1 MKKFLLR
8 TFLFLLPLALLL
20 MGGEA
25 VLRLHPNAAKAKDKA
40 MRLTGSIIDTLILG
54 SSHAYYGLCP
64 ELLGRNAYNAAQVSQ
79 TLKYDEFILN
89 RYALPRLRAVVL
101 TVSDFSFYEELEG
114 TPSWY
119 LAGRYR
125 MYMGCDYHSLASAYA
140 WEAAAFPVFAKKL
153 LALCQPPRERWSLR
167 GQGLE
172 YTLENR
178 AADWDNGSTRAAV
191 NRYEDFSHGAVNE
204 ARLCRMAAL
213 CRKRGISL
221 VLVATP
227 LRPSYRAEQNPAQT
241 ADMHRRIERVAAR
254 FPQCRVRIV
263 GRPGVASRKDLVRPL
278 VFRKRKRGCRSGRRP
293 CFRRL
298 SQGHPHSLKAYMSG
312 PGYLA
317 HAGSLF
323 P

>member
-1 MKKFLLR
+1 MMKRFLLR

-20 MGGEA
+20 LGGEA
-25 VLRLHPNAAKAKDKA
+25 VLRLHPNAAKDKDKA

-79 TLKYDEFILN
+79 TLMYDEFILN
-89 RYALPRLRAVVL
+89 RYALPHLRTVVL

-191 NRYEDFSHGAVNE
+191 NRYTDLSHGDVNE
-204 ARLCRMAAL
+204 TRLCRIASL
-213 CRKRGISL
+213 CQQRGISL

-227 LRPSYRAEQNPAQT
+227 LRPSYRAEQNTAQI

-254 FPQCRVRIV
+254 FPQTVRFLDFAADPAFTADDFYDADHLNRAGAV
-263 GRPGVASRKDLVRPL
+263 KL
-278 VFRKRKRGCRSGRRP
+278 
-293 CFRRL
+293 
-298 SQGHPHSLKAYMSG
+298 SLKVKGAI
-312 PGYLA
+312 
-317 HAGSLF
+317 
-323 P
+323 

>member
-153 LALCQPPRERWSLR
+153 LALCRPPRERWSLR

-178 AADWDNGSTRAAV
+178 AADWDNGTTRAAV
-191 NRYEDFSHGAVNE
+191 NRYKDFSHGAVNE

-254 FPQCRVRIV
+254 FPQTVRFLDFAADPAFTANDFYDADHLNRA
-263 GRPGVASRKDLVRPL
+263 GAAKL
-278 VFRKRKRGCRSGRRP
+278 
-293 CFRRL
+293 
-298 SQGHPHSLKAYMSG
+298 SLKVKGAI
-312 PGYLA
+312 
-317 HAGSLF
+317 
-323 P
+323 